1 MFFYNTVCFIKSW
14 STFKL
19 NVSCNK
25 HDFSANG
32 RIDKFYRII
41 EISTIK
47 IMIFLVASS
56 CDKCVHIRNDFHSSD
71 EKNDSIKISLY
82 VYWRNFVSFWQYF
95 MIISFAKY
103 KIKRQRN
110 NSSLDI
116 VVISNDRYYYLYF
129 YKQQFSKINRFK

>member
-14 STFKL
+14 SAFKL

-82 VYWRNFVSFWQYF
+82 
-95 MIISFAKY
+95 I
-103 KIKRQRN
+103 
-110 NSSLDI
+110 
-116 VVISNDRYYYLYF
+116 
-129 YKQQFSKINRFK
+129 